1 MPVKKSGKK
10 KKELEHSFLTIPVD
24 AYQASTSADPNSN
37 VLGTPR
43 YVDGEEP
50 AIVFHTRL
58 ELSGTCTDPPTRAG
72 EPYTIMLYGEAFP
85 TGDLALKI
93 KDLHQHDKAGHP
105 IYRHYRGRQYPRYDE
120 PPSLGLVEK
129 AWGERRWIIWA
140 HLATPFFHNA
150 LILLNG
156 NKRLYVAVHE
166 RKVGRTRWVR
176 ALSLQTNDP
185 AEA

>member
-1 MPVKKSGKK
+1 MPGKKSGKK
-10 KKELEHSFLTIPVD
+10 QKKLEHSFLTIPVD
-24 AYQASTSADPNSN
+24 SYQASTSADPNSK

-43 YVDGEEP
+43 YVNEEEP

-58 ELSGTCTDPPTRAG
+58 EISGTCTDPPARAG
-72 EPYTIMLYGEAFP
+72 EPYTIMLYKEAFP

-93 KDLHQHDKAGHP
+93 KDLCQHDKAGSP
-105 IYRHYRGRQYPRYDE
+105 IYRRYRGRQYPRYDE

-129 AWGERRWIIWA
+129 AWGERCWTICA
-140 HLATPFFHNA
+140 QLTTPFFCDA

-156 NKRLYVAVHE
+156 NKHLYVAVHE

-176 ALSLQTNDP
+176 SLSLQTNDP